1 MIGMTSKKPQQ
12 FTLDILVSP
21 APSLSNF
28 VLSKKDK
35 KTNLQLMELLN
46 TLVHYWENP
55 TNTNPELEIIYIWGP
70 TGSGKTHLLKA
81 LSQCAQENEVSTCY
95 LEPGSSLWSYLDYGN
110 MLVHKVYLIDNVDH
124 LKENEQK
131 SFFRLLIEAKE
142 DEDILIITTGS
153 QSVSVLSLRSD
164 ISSRLSSGINF
175 GLHTLNDDEKV
186 KAINDVSVAR
196 GITLPADIAPWLIEN
211 FHRDLP
217 SLISLIEALDHY
229 SLQTKKS
236 ITLALVKDLL
246 KNKI

>member
-142 DEDILIITTGS
+142 DILIITTGS

>member
-1 MIGMTSKKPQQ
+1 MIGMTSKNSQQ

-21 APSLSNF
+21 EPSLSNF

-35 KTNLQLMELLN
+35 KSNLELMGLLKS
-46 TLVHYWENP
+46 LVHFWENP
-55 TNTNPELEIIYIWGP
+55 SNPNPELEIIYIWGP

-81 LSQCAQENEVSTCY
+81 LTHSAIENEVSTCY
-95 LEPGSSLWSYLDYGN
+95 LEPGSTLWSYLDYGN

-142 DEDILIITTGS
+142 DEDILIVATGS
-153 QSVSVLSLRSD
+153 QAVKSLSLRSD
-164 ISSRLSSGINF
+164 IASRLSSGINF
-175 GLHTLNDDEKV
+175 ELHTLHDDEKI
-186 KAINDVSVAR
+186 KAINEFASAK
-196 GITLPADIAPWLIEN
+196 GITFPSDIAPWLIEH

-217 SLISLIEALDHY
+217 SLISLIEALDHH

-236 ITLALVKDLL
+236 ITLAFVRDLL